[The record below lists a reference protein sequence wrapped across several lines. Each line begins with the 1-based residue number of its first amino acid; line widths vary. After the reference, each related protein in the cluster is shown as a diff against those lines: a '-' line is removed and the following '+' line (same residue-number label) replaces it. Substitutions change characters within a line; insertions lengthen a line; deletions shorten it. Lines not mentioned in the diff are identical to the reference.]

1 MYTKT
6 KTELHIVMI
15 VCILIYLYRED
26 AVKEEL
32 HESCRLLYSL
42 KVRTVMV
49 HVFVSSRLHWTGE
62 VIYTVLPSTLG
73 EHSFSAK
80 LGMGL

>member
-1 MYTKT
+1 M
-6 KTELHIVMI
+6 
-15 VCILIYLYRED
+15 
-26 AVKEEL
+26 KEEL

-42 KVRTVMV
+42 KVRTMMV

-73 EHSFSAK
+73 PPNLK
-80 LGMGL
+80 LNTHLVQNWAWAYRRGPR